1 MSRATRVVM
10 IGGGAA
16 GTLTAIHLLRR
27 APARVRVT
35 VVEPRETMGQG
46 VAFGTPD
53 AWHRLNVPA
62 ITMTG
67 VPDDPDGF
75 RAFAGVAPDAFPP
88 RRVFGEYLAALLRD
102 ARASSPAT
110 FDHVQ
115 GRAARIRDGEGTED
129 GALVVELVDGRR
141 IAADAVVIA

>member
-1 MSRATRVVM
+1 MSRPTRVVI

-16 GTLTAIHLLRR
+16 GTLTAVHLLRR

-35 VVEPRETMGQG
+35 VIEPRETIGQG

-75 RAFAGVAPDAFPP
+75 RAFASVAPDAFPP
-88 RRVFGEYLAALLRD
+88 RQVFGEYLAALLGD
-102 ARASSPAT
+102 ARRASAAT
-110 FDHVQ
+110 YAHVR
-115 GRAARIRDGEGTED
+115 GRAARIRDGDGT
-129 GALVVELVDGRR
+129 
-141 IAADAVVIA
+141 